1 MIIYGTQ
8 EEIDSLEYTL
18 EEFST
23 HGQCSNISC
32 NLCPYPCDKHN
43 FGEHIKIIS
52 LSKEL
57 LNEMGQNITTT

>member
-8 EEIDSLEYTL
+8 EEIDSLEYSL

-32 NLCPYPCDKHN
+32 NL
-43 FGEHIKIIS
+43 
-52 LSKEL
+52 
-57 LNEMGQNITTT
+57 